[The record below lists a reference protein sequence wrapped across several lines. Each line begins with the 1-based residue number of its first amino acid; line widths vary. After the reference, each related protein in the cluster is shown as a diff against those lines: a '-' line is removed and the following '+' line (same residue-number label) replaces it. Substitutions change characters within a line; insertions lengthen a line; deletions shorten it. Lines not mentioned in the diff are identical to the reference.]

1 MQDFRFDERGLFSP
15 AYISIFRPGSRL
27 PRALKVRN
35 RRSKGRHGRNGFV
48 LQIHYGF
55 QAR

>member
-35 RRSKGRHGRNGFV
+35 RRSKVRHGRNGFV
-48 LQIHYGF
+48 LRIHYGF
-55 QAR
+55 QAK